1 MVKTS
6 TNHTAWNGHD
16 GNITKNSLRTTDSS
30 IGKGRITPE
39 EGGDLLSFRKSDL
52 KDAAKVP
59 QQNDRYGYDVK
70 NADDGKRYAIN
81 VHPQAAA
88 TRACP
93 ATGPRR
99 AGRACAGGPKASSTI
114 SKSPIA
120 CS

>member
-1 MVKTS
+1 M
-6 TNHTAWNGHD
+6 
-16 GNITKNSLRTTDSS
+16 TKFGKIENYDSS

-59 QQNDRYGYDVK
+59 QQNERYGYDVK

-88 TRACP
+88 TNTVAEQARNQ
-93 ATGPRR
+93 
-99 AGRACAGGPKASSTI
+99 AG
-114 SKSPIA
+114 
-120 CS
+120 